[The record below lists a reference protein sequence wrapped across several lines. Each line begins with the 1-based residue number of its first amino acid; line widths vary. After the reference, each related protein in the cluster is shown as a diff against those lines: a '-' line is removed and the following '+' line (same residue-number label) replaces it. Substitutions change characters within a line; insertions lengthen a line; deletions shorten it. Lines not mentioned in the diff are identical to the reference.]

1 MSLWS
6 NIRKH
11 FIFQHLLVQ
20 KLFFDK
26 NHWFQLLS
34 TKNDWSISLFLIP
47 NTLHI
52 SHPFHHV
59 CCWRR
64 NKLWISMKTLLLL
77 LTKSCNER
85 NFVST
90 SSFCL
95 SFVFF
100 VFFISSRHKATWFIT
115 AWFPNKHLFSVGYI
129 LLTKSSTCVFDRS
142 ATVAFA
148 VWNSRE

>member
-11 FIFQHLLVQ
+11 FLFLNLLVQ

-34 TKNDWSISLFLIP
+34 TKNDWNISLFLIP

-90 SSFCL
+90 SCFCL

-100 VFFISSRHKATWFIT
+100 VFFISCRHKATWFIT
-115 AWFPNKHLFSVGYI
+115 PWFPNKYLFSVGYI
-129 LLTKSSTCVFDRS
+129 LLTKSSTCMFDRS

>member
-11 FIFQHLLVQ
+11 FLFQHLLVQ

-34 TKNDWSISLFLIP
+34 TKNDWSISLFLIS

-64 NKLWISMKTLLLL
+64 NKLWISMKFLLL

-90 SSFCL
+90 SCFCL

-100 VFFISSRHKATWFIT
+100 VFFISCRHKATWFIT
-115 AWFPNKHLFSVGYI
+115 PWFPNKYLFSVGCI
-129 LLTKSSTCVFDRS
+129 LLTKSSTCMFDRS